1 MSDTLSLVPPEGA
14 EELRGAIR
22 ELLEA
27 RGAGWKDVL
36 SRAEGDAYGEKAW
49 QGLVEELGVAGI
61 AVSEDLGG
69 SGAGWDEA
77 AVVAE
82 ELGRAVA
89 DVPFLTSGGIAT
101 ALLQR
106 VGADDDLAAVAGGR
120 VAAVV
125 STWPTP
131 LDPAHLGET
140 AAVPLVAGAVEADL
154 LLVPSRGRVVAVD
167 AADATITPVVSFDM
181 TRQLADVVVEGTGRV
196 LATGAE
202 ADAAIAHAGLVGLA
216 LLASEQVGLAEAGLE
231 MATEYVKVR
240 HQFGRAIGSYQAI
253 KHRLADLW
261 AEILTARAAA
271 RYAAA
276 CAAADSPDLAVAA
289 SLAKIVCS
297 RTAQRAAEE
306 LVQLHGGIG
315 FTWEHPAHLYL
326 KRARADALALGSVA
340 WHRNR
345 LGELVDL

>member
-14 EELRGAIR
+14 DELRGAIR

-27 RGAGWKDVL
+27 RDAGWKDVL
-36 SRAEGDAYGEKAW
+36 SRAEGDAYGEAAW
-49 QGLVEELGVAGI
+49 NGLVEELGVAGI
-61 AVSEDLGG
+61 AVSEELGG
-69 SGAGWDEA
+69 GGAGWNEA

-106 VGADDDLAAVAGGR
+106 LGADEELAAVAAGR

-125 STWPTP
+125 TTWPAP
-131 LDPAHLGET
+131 LDVAHLT
-140 AAVPLVAGAVEADL
+140 AAAEVPLVAGAREADL
-154 LLVPSRGRVVAVD
+154 LLVPAPGRVVAIDV
-167 AADATITPVVSFDM
+167 ADATVTPVVSFDM
-181 TRQLADVVVEGTGRV
+181 TRQLADVVVPASGRV
-196 LATGAE
+196 LGTGAD

-216 LLASEQVGLAEAGLE
+216 LLASEQVGLAEASLE

-261 AEILTARAAA
+261 SDILTARAAA

-276 CAAADSPDLAVAA
+276 CAAGDSPDLPIAA
-289 SLAKIVCS
+289 SLAKVVCS

-340 WHRNR
+340 WHRDR
-345 LGELVDL
+345 LGALVDL